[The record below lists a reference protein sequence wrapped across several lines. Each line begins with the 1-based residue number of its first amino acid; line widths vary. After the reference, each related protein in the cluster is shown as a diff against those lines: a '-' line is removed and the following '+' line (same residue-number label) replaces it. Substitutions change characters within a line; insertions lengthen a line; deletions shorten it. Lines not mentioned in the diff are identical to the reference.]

1 MRNIISTVSL
11 LTAGMAVLIFHGCG
25 SSSEMGSSVANQVSS
40 SGIISSV
47 QEKPAA
53 IDQGEG
59 SIRGVVHKR
68 LLSNSSCTGGNAV
81 YVFDGHNV
89 VPDDIDR
96 IIPDPVDY
104 VIVKF
109 DSGSSQYQYRISLP
123 RAGDY
128 TLAFT
133 CQAGADN
140 PDIDN
145 YITFTGIRNVTV
157 SSGKEII
164 QHLFQS

>member
-1 MRNIISTVSL
+1 
-11 LTAGMAVLIFHGCG
+11 MAVLIFHGCG

-40 SGIISSV
+40 SGMISSV

-53 IDQGEG
+53 MDQGEG

-68 LLSNSSCTGGNAV
+68 LLSDSSCTGGNAV

-96 IIPDPVDY
+96 IIADPVDS
-104 VIVKF
+104 VFVNF
-109 DSGSSQYQYRISLP
+109 DTASGQYTYRTALLK
-123 RAGDY
+123 AGDY

-133 CQAGADN
+133 CQAEADN

-157 SSGKEII
+157 SSGEEII
-164 QHLFQS
+164 EHLFQTQL